1 MATLFYDERR
11 VATGVLETV
20 LERKPNR
27 RTPGARKDPI
37 RILYIVD
44 QLTEMGG
51 AERLLL
57 KMIRSLPEERF
68 RCSLVTFK
76 IDRSLPL
83 FSSLPC
89 DVRVLPLRKS
99 YDVQAWS
106 CAASYAARALASCIH
121 SLKPPTFGAVSF
133 LASAACLFFC
143 RAAGTWASLGAPNTP
158 SPIVW

>member
-27 RTPGARKDPI
+27 RTPGTRKDPI

-83 FSSLPC
+83 FSCLASLPG
-89 DVRVLPLRKS
+89 V
-99 YDVQAWS
+99 A
-106 CAASYAARALASCIH
+106 
-121 SLKPPTFGAVSF
+121 PPHTRRG
-133 LASAACLFFC
+133 
-143 RAAGTWASLGAPNTP
+143 R
-158 SPIVW
+158 